1 MGGGTAPSLPGQAVT
16 TGAVASDDVIAELGA
31 TAEISRLRE
40 RIATWLEGVDDEL
53 REPLSWA
60 LAGAPKHFRP
70 LTLLA
75 CHRALFETPASE
87 AVELVFAVELMHNMS
102 LIVDDVLDGS
112 DERRGIATVETK
124 FGRLTA
130 LMASGYLV
138 ADAFEAVADDSFAVR
153 HLSELLRR
161 LGAAECLQWRL
172 RRRPLGVEDW
182 LRIAGEDTGSMF
194 EICAVLGARSQ
205 RLRRY
210 GHHLGV
216 LYHGCDDVGDQRG
229 LEALGG
235 GGDEDIR
242 DGILTL
248 PAALA
253 IRDPE
258 IRALFL
264 VDDDDEQRLVALG
277 EAFRGQLEEAEEVLD
292 GVADSARTEA
302 AQFASDPEPLLALV
316 DQVRQLSRR

>member
-1 MGGGTAPSLPGQAVT
+1 VT
-16 TGAVASDDVIAELGA
+16 VGAVAGDDVIAQLGA
-31 TAEISRLRE
+31 AAEIQLLRE

-53 REPLSWA
+53 REPLAWA
-60 LAGAPKHFRP
+60 FAGTPKHFRP
-70 LTLLA
+70 VTLFA
-75 CHRALFETPASE
+75 CHRAVHETPPSE
-87 AVELVFAVELMHNMS
+87 AVELAFGMELMHNMS
-102 LIVDDVLDGS
+102 LIVDDVLDES
-112 DERRGIATVETK
+112 DERRGIATVECK

-138 ADAFEAVADDSFAVR
+138 ADAFDNLADDPFAVR

-172 RRRPLGVEDW
+172 RRQPLGVEDW
-182 LRIAGEDTGSMF
+182 RRIAGEDTGSMF
-194 EICAVLGARSQ
+194 EICAVLGARSE
-205 RLRRY
+205 RLRQY
-210 GHHLGV
+210 GHLVGV

-235 GGDEDIR
+235 GGEEDIR

-253 IRDPE
+253 IRDEP
-258 IRALFL
+258 IRELFL
-264 VDDDDEQRLVALG
+264 VDDADPDRLAILADACRAQLDDAEQ
-277 EAFRGQLEEAEEVLD
+277 VLD
-292 GVADSARTEA
+292 RVADSARAEA
-302 AQFASDPEPLLALV
+302 TQFADDAGPLLALV

>member
-1 MGGGTAPSLPGQAVT
+1 MTT

-31 TAEISRLRE
+31 AAEIELLRE
-40 RIATWLEGVDDEL
+40 RLAAWLESVDDEL
-53 REPLSWA
+53 REPLTWA
-60 LAGAPKHFRP
+60 FGGTPKHFRP
-70 LTLLA
+70 VTLFA
-75 CHRALFETPASE
+75 CHRAVHRTPASE
-87 AVELVFAVELMHNMS
+87 AVELAFAVELVHNMS
-102 LIVDDVLDGS
+102 LIVDDVLDAS
-112 DERRGIATVETK
+112 DERRGIATVERR

-138 ADAFEAVADDSFAVR
+138 ADAFAVVADDAFATR
-153 HLSELLRR
+153 HLAELLRR

-172 RRRPLGVEDW
+172 RRQPLGVEDW
-182 LRIAGEDTGSMF
+182 RRIAGEDTGSMF

-210 GHHLGV
+210 GHLLGV

-235 GGDEDIR
+235 GGEEDIR

-253 IRDPE
+253 IRDAH
-258 IRALFL
+258 IRELFRI
-264 VDDDDEQRLVALG
+264 DDDDPRRLAML
-277 EAFRGQLEEAEEVLD
+277 ADACRAQLDDAEEVLD
-292 GVADSARTEA
+292 RIADSARAEA
-302 AQFASDPEPLLALV
+302 TRFADDAEPLLALV

>member
-1 MGGGTAPSLPGQAVT
+1 MT
-16 TGAVASDDVIAELGA
+16 TGLVATDDVIAQLGA
-31 TAEISRLRE
+31 TAEIQLLRE
-40 RIATWLEGVDDEL
+40 RLETWLEDVDDEL
-53 REPLSWA
+53 REPLAWA
-60 LAGAPKHFRP
+60 FSGTPKHFRP
-70 LTLLA
+70 VTLFA
-75 CHRALFETPASE
+75 CHRAVHETPASE
-87 AVELVFAVELMHNMS
+87 AVELAFAVELVHNMS
-102 LIVDDVLDGS
+102 LIVDDVLDRS
-112 DERRGIATVETK
+112 DERRGIATIERK

-138 ADAFEAVADDSFAVR
+138 ADAFDALADDPFGVR
-153 HLSELLRR
+153 HLAELLRR

-172 RRRPLGVEDW
+172 RRRPLGVADW
-182 LRIAGEDTGSMF
+182 RRIAGEDTGSMF

-210 GHHLGV
+210 GHLVGV

-235 GGDEDIR
+235 GGEEDIR

-253 IRDPE
+253 IRDAQ
-258 IRALFL
+258 IRQLFAI
-264 VDDDDEQRLVALG
+264 DDDDEHRLATLAG
-277 EAFRGQLEEAEEVLD
+277 AFRAQLDDAEEVLD
-292 GVADSARTEA
+292 RIADDARTEA
-302 AQFASDPEPLLALV
+302 DQFAADPEPLLALV

>member
-1 MGGGTAPSLPGQAVT
+1 VT
-16 TGAVASDDVIAELGA
+16 DGVVSSDDVIAQLGA
-31 TAEISRLRE
+31 ADEIRYLRE
-40 RIATWLEGVDDEL
+40 RLARWLEGVDDEL
-53 REPLSWA
+53 RESLTWA
-60 LAGAPKHFRP
+60 FAGTPKHFRP
-70 LTLLA
+70 VTLFA
-75 CHRALFETPASE
+75 CHRAVHDTPASE
-87 AVELVFAVELMHNMS
+87 AVELAFAVELLHNMS
-102 LIVDDVLDGS
+102 LIIDDVLDGS
-112 DERRGIATVETK
+112 DERRGIATIERR

-138 ADAFEAVADDSFAVR
+138 ADAFEAFADDPFAVR

-172 RRRPLGVEDW
+172 RRQPLGVEDW
-182 LRIAGEDTGSMF
+182 RRIAGEDTGSMF

-210 GHHLGV
+210 GHLLGV

-235 GGDEDIR
+235 GGEEDIR

-253 IRDPE
+253 IRE
-258 IRALFL
+258 AQIRELFRI
-264 VDDDDEQRLVALG
+264 DDDDRDRLAILAG
-277 EAFRGQLEEAEEVLD
+277 AFRARLDDAEEVLD
-292 GVADSARTEA
+292 RIADSARAEA
-302 AQFASDPEPLLALV
+302 TQFADDPEPLLVLV
-316 DQVRQLSRR
+316 DEVRQLSRR

>member
-1 MGGGTAPSLPGQAVT
+1 VSAAAVRA
-16 TGAVASDDVIAELGA
+16 GDDVVARMGS
-31 TAEISRLRE
+31 TAEIAVLRA
-40 RIATWLEGVDDEL
+40 RIDAWLGGVDPEL
-53 REPLSWA
+53 REPLRWA
-60 LAGAPKHFRP
+60 LSGAPKHFRP

-75 CHRALFETPASE
+75 CHRAVREAPASAAIE
-87 AVELVFAVELMHNMS
+87 AAFAVELMHNMS
-102 LIVDDVLDGS
+102 LVVDDVLDAS
-112 DERRGIATVETK
+112 DARRGIATVERK

-138 ADAFEAVADDSFAVR
+138 ADAFDAVADDPFAVR
-153 HLSELLRR
+153 HLAELMRR

-172 RRRPLGVEDW
+172 RRQPLGVEDW
-182 LRIAGEDTGSMF
+182 RRIAGEDTGSMF
-194 EICAVLGARSQ
+194 EICAVLGARSE

-210 GHHLGV
+210 GHLLGV

-253 IRDPE
+253 IRDPYVRE
-258 IRALFL
+258 RFL
-264 VDDDDEQRLVALG
+264 VDDDDQARLVELG
-277 EAFRGQLEEAEEVLD
+277 EAFRAQLDDSERVLD
-292 GVADSARTEA
+292 GIADAARAEA
-302 AQFASDPEPLLALV
+302 AQFARDSAPLLVLV
-316 DQVRQLSRR
+316 DLVRQLSRR

>member
-1 MGGGTAPSLPGQAVT
+1 VT
-16 TGAVASDDVIAELGA
+16 SGSVASDGVIAGLGM
-31 TAEISRLRE
+31 TAEIEQLRA
-40 RIATWLEGVDDEL
+40 RIAEWLEVVNDEL
-53 REPLSWA
+53 REPLAWA
-60 LAGAPKHFRP
+60 FGGAPKHFRP
-70 LTLLA
+70 LTLFA
-75 CHRALFETPASE
+75 CHRAVRATPAAD
-87 AVELVFAVELMHNMS
+87 AVESAFAVELMHNMS
-102 LIVDDVLDGS
+102 LIVDDVLDES
-112 DERRGIATVETK
+112 DERRGIATVERK
-124 FGRLTA
+124 FGRLNA

-138 ADAFEAVADDSFAVR
+138 ADAFDALRDDRFAVGY
-153 HLSELLRR
+153 LAELMRR
-161 LGAAECLQWRL
+161 LGAAECMQWRL

-182 LRIAGEDTGSMF
+182 RRIAGEDTGSMF
-194 EICAVLGARSQ
+194 EICAVLGARSE

-210 GHHLGV
+210 GHLVGV

-264 VDDDDEQRLVALG
+264 LDDDDPARLAAL
-277 EAFRGQLEEAEEVLD
+277 ADACRAQLDDAEEVLD
-292 GVADSARTEA
+292 GVAGSARAEA
-302 AQFASDPEPLLALV
+302 KQFAANPEPLLALV
-316 DQVRQLSRR
+316 DHVRQLSRR

>member
-1 MGGGTAPSLPGQAVT
+1 VS
-16 TGAVASDDVIAELGA
+16 TGLVASDDVIAQLGA
-31 TAEISRLRE
+31 GAEIQLLRE
-40 RIATWLEGVDDEL
+40 RLASWLESVDDEL
-53 REPLSWA
+53 REPLTWA
-60 LAGAPKHFRP
+60 VAGTPKHFRP
-70 LTLLA
+70 LTLFA
-75 CHRALFETPASE
+75 CHRAVHRTPASE
-87 AVELVFAVELMHNMS
+87 AAELAFAVELLHNMS

-112 DERRGIATVETK
+112 DKRRGIATVERR

-138 ADAFEAVADDSFAVR
+138 ADAFDAFADDPFAVR

-172 RRRPLGVEDW
+172 RRQPLGVEDW
-182 LRIAGEDTGSMF
+182 RRIAGEDTGSMF

-205 RLRRY
+205 RLRQY
-210 GHHLGV
+210 GHLLGV

-235 GGDEDIR
+235 GGEEDIR

-253 IRDPE
+253 IRDPH
-258 IRALFL
+258 IRELFR
-264 VDDDDEQRLVALG
+264 VDDDDPDRLATLAD
-277 EAFRGQLEEAEEVLD
+277 AFWAQLDDAEGVLD
-292 GVADSARTEA
+292 RIADSARVEA
-302 AQFASDPEPLLALV
+302 KRFADDAEPLLALV
-316 DQVRQLSRR
+316 EQVRQLSRR